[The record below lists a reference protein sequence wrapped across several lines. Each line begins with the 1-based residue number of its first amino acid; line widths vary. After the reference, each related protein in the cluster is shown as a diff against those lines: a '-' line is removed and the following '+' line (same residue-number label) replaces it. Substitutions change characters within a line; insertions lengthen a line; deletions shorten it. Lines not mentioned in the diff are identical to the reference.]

1 MLDSVPTSVS
11 NSYVV
16 LVYSV
21 CSFAVAAVGAAFYY
35 CRLVIYFRKSAFID
49 FVQVVSYLIIFGGS
63 EVYGTC
69 VTSLITLFLALYAT
83 LFLVKVDRN
92 LI

>member
-1 MLDSVPTSVS
+1 
-11 NSYVV
+11 
-16 LVYSV
+16 V
-21 CSFAVAAVGAAFYY
+21 CSFAAAAVVAVGAAFYY

-69 VTSLITLFLALYAT
+69 VSSPITLFLALYAT
-83 LFLVKVDRN
+83 LFLVKVDRK